1 MKPNLMT
8 LFLIVILKLTDISF
22 LFLEGIERGGKIVF
36 IKQVLTVNRL
46 KHLETKMSETIFL
59 ELTISSKKWI
69 LVFAYRPANE
79 ANKQLFFNELT
90 ESLSKAVSNQK
101 NILLMGDLNINT
113 STQINSNNTT
123 NHLTNF
129 CDLFALSKLS
139 KRQNLNK
146 DHLRY
151 FS

>member
-113 STQINSNNTT
+113 
-123 NHLTNF
+123 
-129 CDLFALSKLS
+129 
-139 KRQNLNK
+139 
-146 DHLRY
+146 
-151 FS
+151 

>member
-8 LFLIVILKLTDISF
+8 LFLIVNLKLTDISF
-22 LFLEGIERGGKIVF
+22 LFLERIERGGKIVF

-46 KHLETKMSETIFL
+46 KQLETKMSETIFL

-69 LVFAYRPANE
+69 LVFPYRPANE
-79 ANKQLFFNELT
+79 TNKQLFFNELT

-113 STQINSNNTT
+113 STQTNSNNTT

-129 CDLFALSKLS
+129 CDLFALS
-139 KRQNLNK
+139 NLVNVK
-146 DHLRY
+146 T
-151 FS
+151 